1 MGERCKVRGLHGEKG
16 HFRGWVIYP
25 FTQAQLRFTVGLMVR

>member
-1 MGERCKVRGLHGEKG
+1 MGERRKLQGLHGEKG
-16 HFRGWVIYP
+16 YFGAWVIYP